1 LYIAVLVDDEPL
13 VLRGLLNHPVW
24 EQLDIHIAGSFNSGL
39 QALEFVKA
47 HHVDILLTDIR
58 MPLMSGLE
66 LARQCRLW
74 NDGLKIVIISGY
86 EDFSY
91 AKQAMALH
99 VKDYLLKPV
108 DDHELMNTMQSIS
121 EQLDEERATKR
132 MKSSYMEWFSLAK
145 NEMIRQWIVNNQL
158 SAELLHLLHAQ
169 PLAMPEEDLCV
180 GILEMDDLA
189 LKRNLTAI
197 EQQADLT
204 KEVFGEMMG
213 FFQEHNLHY
222 FSRLNE
228 QQVAVVLDN
237 KEAIQHVQ
245 SLVEQIRRKTVF
257 TITVGVGNPVQ
268 TIDHLSRSYTEA
280 LGCLQA
286 KIYLGKGQ
294 VITPP
299 QVKQEMLSSTEDL
312 DELIVKLLNHVSEYE
327 VLGIYDGIK
336 EFVTCAAS
344 LQAYAI
350 PRNIALY
357 LIAKLDGFL
366 NEMNVKLFQI
376 PQIELNQLELLLHF
390 ETLNDVERWLRNN
403 LFHISEYLNVNKIR
417 KKRRLVQ
424 EIEEYIVRHLG
435 DEVTLKKVA
444 AHFSFTPNYVG
455 HIFKEETGDNFSEYV
470 TRMRLA
476 KTAVLLRENPGMKI
490 YEAAYANGFNHLP
503 YFTKLF
509 KEQFGMSPSEYRS
522 RP

>member
-1 LYIAVLVDDEPL
+1 MYIAVLVDDEPL
-13 VLRGLLNHPVW
+13 VLRGLQGHPVW

-39 QALEFVKA
+39 QALEFVKG

-58 MPLMSGLE
+58 MPLISGLE

-91 AKQAMALH
+91 AKQAMALQ

-108 DDHELMNTMQSIS
+108 DDRELTHTIQSIRD
-121 EQLDEERATKR
+121 QLEEERATKR
-132 MKSSYMEWFSLAK
+132 MKKSYLEWFSLAK
-145 NEMIRQWIVNNQL
+145 NEMIRQWMINNHL
-158 SAELLHLLHAQ
+158 SAELLHLLHTQ
-169 PLAMPEEDLCV
+169 PLAMFDEELRV

-189 LKRNLTAI
+189 LKRNLTPAV
-197 EQQADLT
+197 QQDELT
-204 KEVFGEMMG
+204 RRVLGEMIA

-222 FSRLNE
+222 YSQLNE
-228 QQVAVVLDN
+228 QQVAVVLDH
-237 KEAIQHVQ
+237 KEAVQQMQ
-245 SLVEQIRRKTVF
+245 SLVERIRRQTVF
-257 TITVGVGNPVQ
+257 TITAGVGNPVQ
-268 TIDHLSRSYTEA
+268 TIDHLSRSYIEA
-280 LGCLQA
+280 VSCLQA

-294 VITPP
+294 VITPL

-336 EFVTCAAS
+336 EFVACAAS

-357 LIAKLDGFL
+357 LIAKLDGFM

-390 ETLNDVERWLRNN
+390 ETLNDVERWLRHN

-424 EIEEYIVRHLG
+424 EIEEYIIRHLG
-435 DEVTLKKVA
+435 EEVTLKKVA
-444 AHFSFTPNYVG
+444 AHFSFTPNYIG
-455 HIFKEETGDNFSEYV
+455 HIFKEETGENFSEYV
-470 TRMRLA
+470 TRMRLTQA
-476 KTAVLLRENPGMKI
+476 AALLRDNPGMKI
-490 YEAAYANGFNHLP
+490 YEAAYDSGFNHLP

-509 KEQFGMSPSEYRS
+509 KEQFGLSPSEYRS
-522 RP
+522 RA